1 MTKRRIF
8 ISHRRIDQKV
18 SPTARMIA
26 NLLKKKIVNQV
37 FLDVDSIYVRQFP
50 DRLKEEIEKCHI
62 FILVLPDNGDLG
74 FLQEEGNWV
83 RREIEY
89 ALKHNKP
96 ILPIITKQDFQWP
109 KNLPESIKALSHN
122 KEGIYGGLNIIY
134 YDYKS

>member
-8 ISHRRIDQKV
+8 ISHRRVDQKV

-37 FLDVDSIYVRQFP
+37 FLDVDSTYVRQFP

-62 FILVLPDNGDLG
+62 FILVLPDNGDLS

-89 ALKHNKP
+89 ALRC
-96 ILPIITKQDFQWP
+96 
-109 KNLPESIKALSHN
+109 
-122 KEGIYGGLNIIY
+122 
-134 YDYKS
+134 